1 MKYKVSY
8 MEIIYAFLILG
19 FISIELLGKSS
30 IIYLGLFALMAFGVF
45 FKEWISGKKKII
57 INKMNLVWL
66 LFPISI
72 VIAMRLTDIHWLRP
86 SLMFLFICIIMIV
99 KCNIYSIGDFEKAI
113 VDVSLVIAVSVFL
126 EWLFTDLF
134 INYIYVWYPASQ
146 KWVLLN
152 QANARAYYS
161 GIMSN
166 VQEAALLLSTG
177 AIVCLVRNRKISFL
191 VLVSALLLT
200 GKRAGLFVFI
210 ILMLVYIL
218 FIRDKQDGT
227 DKKRIKRKYVLL
239 TAGVILVISI
249 VLLVLLKTNRIDMGT
264 IKRFF
269 VFKDFIGMYQSG
281 VGFNYIM
288 DKILA
293 GRWTTYKQSWQFFM
307 ENPIRGIGWG
317 NFSLMN
323 YNPYLGESV
332 VNVHNIYL
340 KLLCET
346 GLIGFLSFI
355 IPAIKSIKYTWS
367 KIKTSENKKIFQ
379 IAVLIQ
385 LQFLLLGMMEIALD
399 NILTFTVYFVSI
411 FIASN
416 IGKKA

>member
-1 MKYKVSY
+1 
-8 MEIIYAFLILG
+8 
-19 FISIELLGKSS
+19 
-30 IIYLGLFALMAFGVF
+30 
-45 FKEWISGKKKII
+45 
-57 INKMNLVWL
+57 
-66 LFPISI
+66 
-72 VIAMRLTDIHWLRP
+72 
-86 SLMFLFICIIMIV
+86 
-99 KCNIYSIGDFEKAI
+99 
-113 VDVSLVIAVSVFL
+113 
-126 EWLFTDLF
+126 
-134 INYIYVWYPASQ
+134 
-146 KWVLLN
+146 
-152 QANARAYYS
+152 
-161 GIMSN
+161 
-166 VQEAALLLSTG
+166 
-177 AIVCLVRNRKISFL
+177 
-191 VLVSALLLT
+191 
-200 GKRAGLFVFI
+200 
-210 ILMLVYIL
+210 
-218 FIRDKQDGT
+218 
-227 DKKRIKRKYVLL
+227 
-239 TAGVILVISI
+239 
-249 VLLVLLKTNRIDMGT
+249 
-264 IKRFF
+264 
-269 VFKDFIGMYQSG
+269 
-281 VGFNYIM
+281 M